1 MPTNWP
7 TSVWNPQDPLADD
20 QGMAPFSIMDPGTAV
35 LHGRGLT
42 NDVYQEHKG
51 DISDS
56 SIRAWD
62 VMENPFYQ
70 AMAEY
75 EGYDW
80 DKLVSQFNE
89 EIGSIEDQP
98 HSIPLRSQGAS
109 FIGGHTNPVTHPGG
123 YSPHQLSV
131 PGMIHNYETFDNYA
145 DAEAWA
151 EENDYDVSD
160 ITMTSDIQHEAT
172 TSGGGR
178 NPFGG
183 PAVGYGPNGPYSTT
197 GIGGGMAGSFLA
209 QLRGEDGDARYWGI
223 TDEKWVERFDDW
235 TEAGESLIKKYKRQD
250 APLIR
255 KGPSAADY
263 GIVREDNN
271 IFTHYGLDRPPAAP
285 TELATNYKW
294 NLSKTWKSDV
304 SYVVPPDLTRVNLS
318 GDEAPRSAT
327 ITPT

>member
-1 MPTNWP
+1 MATNWP

-35 LHGRGLT
+35 LQGRGLT

-98 HSIPLRSQGAS
+98 HSIRGSANHLPPRTLGDIADQFWNPHGAGS
-109 FIGGHTNPVTHPGG
+109 
-123 YSPHQLSV
+123 
-131 PGMIHNYETFDNYA
+131 IHNFDNYA

-172 TSGGGR
+172 TSGGRSQAELMGMTAA
-178 NPFGG
+178 GM
-183 PAVGYGPNGPYSTT
+183 
-197 GIGGGMAGSFLA
+197 GGGMAGSFLA